1 MTEQEIL
8 APIAELMDGASLVGS
23 RAVARH
29 LACIQQNSMGVNRV
43 TDYISTW
50 EKELD
55 CHDWDVLVT
64 NPGMTSRVFIAAL
77 EMAFLVV
84 SNKGVTVRGGGQE
97 GRYENPAIRRV
108 FKVSD
113 NETGKHIM
121 DVICVTEIARWKDNI
136 PLHII
141 KDSIIPL
148 TVQAVCSIRENQGH
162 LTFPKLS
169 ALNSS
174 GLKYRMSRD
183 SRVSLS
189 GDMAKWSD
197 RLNTITTARVT
208 C

>member
-8 APIAELMDGASLVGS
+8 APIAELMDGTSLVGS

-29 LACIQQNSMGVNRV
+29 LACIQQGSMGVNRV

-121 DVICVTEIARWKDNI
+121 DVICVTELARWKDNI

-148 TVQAVCSIRENQGH
+148 TMQAVLSIKEGH
-162 LTFPKLS
+162 LTFPRVS
-169 ALNSS
+169 AVNSS
-174 GLKYRMSRD
+174 GLKYRMSKD

-197 RLNTITTARVT
+197 RLKVISRAIY
-208 C
+208 